1 MSGVEDGGESRD
13 AGWRKD
19 AGARKA
25 QVEAEGMK
33 ILRFLLG
40 VTRMDGI
47 RNLCTR
53 GTPHF

>member
-1 MSGVEDGGESRD
+1 MSGVEDGGESSD

-33 ILRFLLG
+33 MLRFLLG
-40 VTRMDGI
+40 VTRIDRI
-47 RNLCTR
+47 RNLYTR
-53 GTPHF
+53 GTAHF